1 MKVSELTDL
10 INISGN
16 REENVRVN
24 EENNA
29 NEGQQFF
36 PVLLYLFFHYV
47 VVTSRSSNLK
57 SKRN

>member
-36 PVLLYLFFHYV
+36 SCFAFFIFPLCYC
-47 VVTSRSSNLK
+47 
-57 SKRN
+57 